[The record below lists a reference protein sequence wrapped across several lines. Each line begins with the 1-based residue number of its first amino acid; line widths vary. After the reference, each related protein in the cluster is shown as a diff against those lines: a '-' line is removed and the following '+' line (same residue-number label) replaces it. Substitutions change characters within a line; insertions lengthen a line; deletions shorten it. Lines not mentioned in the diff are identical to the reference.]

1 MKNLVDDLYDVVAN
15 CHPSIKRSKVWCKKC
30 GKNQEVNPKHCLR
43 YGWPECCGE
52 TMTIDSPQERKE
64 KP

>member
-1 MKNLVDDLYDVVAN
+1 MKDLYRTLAN
-15 CHPSIKRSKVWCKKC
+15 CHPSLKRGEVRCKKC
-30 GKNQEVNPKHCLR
+30 GHTQKIDSSKCFQ

-52 TMTIDSPQERKE
+52 TMTIDKPKKQNEE